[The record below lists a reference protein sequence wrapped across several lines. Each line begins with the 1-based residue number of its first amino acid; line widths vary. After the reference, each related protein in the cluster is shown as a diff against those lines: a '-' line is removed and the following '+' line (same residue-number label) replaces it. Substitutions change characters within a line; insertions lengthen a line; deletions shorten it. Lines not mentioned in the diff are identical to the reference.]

1 MRYWLICM
9 LIAMASIASAEDNA
23 GSEWDGWDDLP
34 EDILNLG
41 GASSAE
47 QLSQQLDT
55 LIQQNPGSAEV
66 DRLLELWLE
75 QASISAASGD
85 RQPIPL
91 QTLIELVE
99 PGQPVPQGND
109 NGHNPE
115 RLQQLLQGLPAN
127 PGANAGSGPPID
139 LPPLTGNSSESDL
152 SNP

>member
-1 MRYWLICM
+1 MRYWLICI
-9 LIAMASIASAEDNA
+9 LTAMASIASAEDNA
-23 GSEWDGWDDLP
+23 GGDWDGWDELP

-47 QLSQQLDT
+47 QLSQRLDT
-55 LIQQNPGSAEV
+55 LIQQNPGSAAV

-75 QASISAASGD
+75 QASISAGPGD
-85 RQPIPL
+85 RQPISL
-91 QTLIELVE
+91 QSLIEMVE
-99 PGQPVPQGND
+99 PGLSGPG

-127 PGANAGSGPPID
+127 PGANAGSGPPTV
-139 LPPLTGNSSESDL
+139 LPPLPGNPSDPDL